1 MWVNFSQILNL
12 ISLWKYLNNVKNI
25 LSNLNINKKI
35 LIILNIWFDV
45 INVKSENKSS
55 SKKKSEVSIKN
66 RAGFSEI
73 ETKVLVLETAG
84 YPFNFGL
91 LEGPNL
97 EISDKVLFEQYAIDQ
112 WSGTSVRTGSYL
124 FDQKIIPDFAFKIIT
139 AYPED
144 SVIGENTSIEIVIP
158 DVEKNDSIKRIKS
171 NVFFDDVVGQEN
183 AKKKSKLIYK
193 YLQDPEKFGNWAPKN
208 VLFYGLPG
216 TGKTMLAKAL
226 SNELN
231 INLFLVKATSLI
243 GDHVG
248 DAANKIHDLYETA
261 LKSAPSL
268 IFIDEIDAIALHRS
282 FQSLRG
288 DVSEIVNSLLTEM
301 DGINPNDG
309 VVTIAATNNPS
320 SIDFAI
326 RSRFEEEIEFKLP
339 NEDERREIF
348 ELNLNTFPM
357 DYDLDIEKL
366 VKLSKRM
373 SGRDIKEKILKT
385 ALHNAIINDKEKV
398 TMDDVYFA
406 LDINKYKKEEIKGMF
421 E

>member
-1 MWVNFSQILNL
+1 M
-12 ISLWKYLNNVKNI
+12 
-25 LSNLNINKKI
+25 
-35 LIILNIWFDV
+35 

-66 RAGFSEI
+66 RASFSEI

-171 NVFFDDVVGQEN
+171 NVFYDDVVGQEN

-339 NEDERREIF
+339 NDDERREIF

-357 DYDLDIEKL
+357 DYELDIEKL

-406 LDINKYKKEEIKGMF
+406 LDINKYKKEEIEGMF

>member
-1 MWVNFSQILNL
+1 M
-12 ISLWKYLNNVKNI
+12 
-25 LSNLNINKKI
+25 
-35 LIILNIWFDV
+35 
-45 INVKSENKSS
+45 KSENKSS

-66 RAGFSEI
+66 RSSFNEV

-144 SVIGENTSIEIVIP
+144 SVIGDNTSIEIVIP

-193 YLQDPEKFGNWAPKN
+193 YLKDPEKFGNWAPKN

-226 SNELN
+226 SNELE

-339 NEDERREIF
+339 TEEERKEIF

-357 DYDLDIEKL
+357 DYELDIEKL

-406 LDINKYKKEEIKGMF
+406 LDVNKYKKEEIKGMF

>member
-1 MWVNFSQILNL
+1 
-12 ISLWKYLNNVKNI
+12 
-25 LSNLNINKKI
+25 
-35 LIILNIWFDV
+35 V

-66 RAGFSEI
+66 RASFSEI

-171 NVFFDDVVGQEN
+171 NVFYDDVVGQEN

-339 NEDERREIF
+339 NDDERREIF

-357 DYDLDIEKL
+357 DYELDIEKL

-406 LDINKYKKEEIKGMF
+406 LDINKYKKEEIEGMF

>member
-1 MWVNFSQILNL
+1 M
-12 ISLWKYLNNVKNI
+12 
-25 LSNLNINKKI
+25 
-35 LIILNIWFDV
+35 
-45 INVKSENKSS
+45 INVKSENKSAN
-55 SKKKSEVSIKN
+55 KKKPEVSIISK
-66 RAGFSEI
+66 AAYSEN

-112 WSGTSVRTGSYL
+112 WSGTNVRTGSYL
-124 FDQKIIPDFAFKIIT
+124 FDQKIIPDFAFKVIT

-158 DVEKNDSIKRIKS
+158 DVENSDSIKRVKS

-193 YLQDPEKFGNWAPKN
+193 YLQDPERFGNWAPKN

-339 NEDERREIF
+339 NDEERKEIF

-406 LDINKYKKEEIKGMF
+406 LDVNKYKKEEVKGMF